1 MTITHVF
8 FDIGGV
14 LATNGWD
21 RNDRREAAAH
31 FAIDLDDY
39 TRRHDEFVAAFEEG
53 RLTLDEYLDRT
64 VFIKPRAFTPED
76 FEAFMYR
83 QSKPFPDSLAVARA
97 LCASKSVRMCIASN
111 ESEELSRY
119 RMRLFGL
126 TEIFDT
132 FLASC
137 WVGVRKPA
145 PNFFERCV
153 EITAARAEQALF
165 IDDRDENIAGAAA
178 FGFKVILFQ
187 SAEQLR
193 RALAAAGLELNT
205 QHG

>member
-1 MTITHVF
+1 MTITHAF
-8 FDIGGV
+8 FDVGGV

-31 FAIDLDDY
+31 FGIDHDDY
-39 TRRHDEFVAAFEEG
+39 TRRHGEIVEPFEQG

-64 VFIKPRAFTPED
+64 VFIRPRNFTPED
-76 FEAFMYR
+76 FKRFMYQ
-83 QSKPFPDSLAVARA
+83 QSKPFADSLAVARELSA
-97 LCASKSVRMCIASN
+97 TKSVRMCVASN

-126 TEIFDT
+126 TDIFDT

-137 WVGVRKPA
+137 WIGVRKPA
-145 PNFFERCV
+145 PDFYERCV
-153 EITAARAEQALF
+153 EITAARAEHSVF
-165 IDDRDENIAGAAA
+165 IDDREENIAGAAA
-178 FGFKVILFQ
+178 YGFKVILFQ

>member
-1 MTITHVF
+1 MAITHAF

-21 RNDRREAAAH
+21 RNDRREASEL
-31 FAIDLDDY
+31 FGLDYDDY
-39 TRRHDEFVAAFEEG
+39 TRRHDETVAAFEEG

-64 VFIKPRAFTPED
+64 VFVRPRSFTPED
-76 FEAFMYR
+76 FKRFMYQ
-83 QSKPFPDSLAVARA
+83 QSRANADALAVARD
-97 LCASKSVRMCIASN
+97 LASTKSVRMCIASN

-119 RMRLFGL
+119 RLRLLGL

-137 WVGVRKPA
+137 WIGVRKPA
-145 PNFFERCV
+145 PDFFERCL
-153 EITAARAEQALF
+153 EITAARAEQSVF
-165 IDDRDENIAGAAA
+165 VDDREENIAGAAA
-178 FGFKVILFQ
+178 FGLKVILFQ
-187 SAEQLR
+187 SADQLR
-193 RALAAAGLELNT
+193 RALAACGLELNT

>member
-1 MTITHVF
+1 MTITHAF
-8 FDIGGV
+8 FDVGGV

-21 RNDRREAAAH
+21 RNDRREASAH
-31 FAIDLDDY
+31 FGIDHDDY
-39 TRRHDEFVAAFEEG
+39 TQRHDEIVESFEQG
-53 RLTLDEYLDRT
+53 RLTLDQYLDRT
-64 VFIKPRAFTPED
+64 VFIRPRSFTPED
-76 FEAFMYR
+76 FKKFMYQ
-83 QSKPFPDSLAVARA
+83 QSKPFPDSLAVARELSA
-97 LCASKSVRMCIASN
+97 TKSVRMCVASN

-137 WVGVRKPA
+137 WIGVRKPA
-145 PNFFERCV
+145 PDFYERCV
-153 EITAARAEQALF
+153 EISAGRAERSVF

-178 FGFKVILFQ
+178 YGFKVILFQ

-193 RALAAAGLELNT
+193 RDLAAVGLGLNT

>member
-1 MTITHVF
+1 MAITHVF

-21 RNDRREAAAH
+21 RNDRREASAH
-31 FAIDLDDY
+31 FAIDHDDY
-39 TRRHDEFVAAFEEG
+39 TRRHDEIVEAFEEG

-64 VFIKPRAFTPED
+64 VFIKPRSFTPED
-76 FEAFMYR
+76 FKAFMYR

-97 LCASKSVRMCIASN
+97 LAASKSVRMCIASN

-119 RMRLFGL
+119 RVRLFGL

-137 WVGVRKPA
+137 WIGVRKPA
-145 PNFFERCV
+145 ANFFERSL
-153 EITAARAEQALF
+153 EITAARAEQSLF
-165 IDDRDENIAGAAA
+165 IDDREENIAGAAA

-193 RALAAAGLELNT
+193 RALAASGLELNT

>member
-1 MTITHVF
+1 MAITHVF

-21 RNDRREAAAH
+21 RNDRREASAH
-31 FAIDLDDY
+31 FAIDHDDY
-39 TRRHDEFVAAFEEG
+39 TRRHDEIVEAFEEG

-76 FEAFMYR
+76 FKTFMYR

-97 LCASKSVRMCIASN
+97 LCMRKSVRMCIASN

-145 PNFFERCV
+145 RNFFERCV
-153 EITAARAEQALF
+153 EITAGRAEQSLF